1 MPTAK
6 ALLRIMRVRQGM
18 HDDGTVRPS
27 LSVREAIR
35 TLVRRLAE
43 LDENEQIEVDA
54 VDGRQPLCIYRRT
67 ETGEVLATI
76 DEKPDPGGDPID
88 A

>member
-1 MPTAK
+1 
-6 ALLRIMRVRQGM
+6 M

-27 LSVREAIR
+27 SSVREATR
-35 TLVRRLAE
+35 ALVRRLAE

-54 VDGRQPLCIYRRT
+54 MEGRQPLCVYRRA

-76 DEKPDPGGDPID
+76 EEEPGRL
-88 A
+88 